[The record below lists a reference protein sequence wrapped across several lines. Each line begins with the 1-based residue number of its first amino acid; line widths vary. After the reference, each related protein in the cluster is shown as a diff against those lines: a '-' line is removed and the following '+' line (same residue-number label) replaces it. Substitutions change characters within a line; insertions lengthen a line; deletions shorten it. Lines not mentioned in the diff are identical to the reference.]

1 LVIGAEAGE
10 EGAGSSATQTWEG
23 WHSRRKIG
31 RRKVNRSLS
40 AEVVASLTEAWYFA
54 ARLGLN
60 CNQFATIR
68 PHDINSLTPPERQVR
83 WQDILNKIAQFA
95 RDHDF
100 EGVYIWSR
108 ESDPGTGTNEH
119 LHVLTHIPPK
129 LVRRFR
135 ETAFGWF
142 SKAAEIDIKPAN
154 YRIRRTAS
162 GKQRSAIGYLT
173 KNSPQA
179 AYGRPREY
187 RKGGPILG
195 KRAGCSRNIDVS
207 ARAIWEARRA
217 IRREFGIP
225 TTHDHHGGVDAQA
238 LGDLSAP
245 I

>member
-1 LVIGAEAGE
+1 LVDGADTGGE
-10 EGAGSSATQTWEG
+10 SAGSSATETWEG
-23 WHSRRKIG
+23 WHRRRKIG
-31 RRKVNRSLS
+31 HRKVSRSLS
-40 AEVVASLTEAWYFA
+40 AEVVANLTEAWYFA

-60 CNQFATIR
+60 CNQFVTVR
-68 PHDINSLTPPERQVR
+68 PHDINDLTPLERQVF

-100 EGVYIWSR
+100 EGVLIWSR
-108 ESDPGTGTNEH
+108 ESDPGTGANEH
-119 LHVLTHIPPK
+119 LHVLTHVPPK

-135 ETAFGWF
+135 KTASGWF
-142 SKAAEIDIKPAN
+142 AKAAEIDIKPAT
-154 YRIRRTAS
+154 YRTRWTAS

-195 KRAGCSRNIDVS
+195 KRAGCSRNIDAS
-207 ARAIWEARRA
+207 ARAAWEARRA

-225 TTHDHHGGVDAQA
+225 TTHDHHGDVNAQVA
-238 LGDLSAP
+238 GDLSAP
-245 I
+245 V